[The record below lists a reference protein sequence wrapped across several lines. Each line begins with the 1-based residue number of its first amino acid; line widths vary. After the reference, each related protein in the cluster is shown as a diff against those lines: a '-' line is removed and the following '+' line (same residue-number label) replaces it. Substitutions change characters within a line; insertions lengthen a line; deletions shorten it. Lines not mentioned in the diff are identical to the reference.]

1 MLRIARNTIEC
12 AFGRLK
18 ARWAFFRK
26 TIDMQ
31 IETVPNLIYSCFVL
45 HNFCERNN
53 RCGIDQEVQ
62 PQTLLQRKED
72 KTTPNTPDEFYSHN
86 TTEGENVCEILAKY
100 IVENLPGNYST

>member
-1 MLRIARNTIEC
+1 
-12 AFGRLK
+12 
-18 ARWAFFRK
+18 
-26 TIDMQ
+26 MQ

-86 TTEGENVCEILAKY
+86 ATEGENVCEILAKY